1 MFNTICRSLSSYI
14 DYSLLTQ
21 AICSATGGFFHSS
34 IPKSGEY
41 VRLNPLFG
49 RLPHPVGLILQ
60 DKCSK
65 HLNFDFADYEKVL
78 FPPPCRSYPL
88 LELLQEQQPAKDGS
102 QKFPGNTYYSRRS

>member
-14 DYSLLTQ
+14 DFSLLIQ

-49 RLPHPVGLILQ
+49 RLPHPVGLILR
-60 DKCSK
+60 DNCSK

-78 FPPPCRSYPL
+78 FPTACRSYPL
-88 LELLQEQQPAKDGS
+88 LELLQEQQSAKNRS
-102 QKFPGNTYYSRRS
+102 QKFPGNKYHPRQS